1 MGVRHDLCYQYEMVA
16 LLLDALVT
24 YTPIPGVGFG
34 SLVAYL
40 AALHPTVPVALIE
53 SISRGSSRCT
63 PSVRGRQATSTCR
76 RPSSCPQTS
85 DDARWHMA
93 RASEA
98 E

>member
-1 MGVRHDLCYQYEMVA
+1 MTLAARVTAEINA

-24 YTPIPGVGFG
+24 HAPIPGVGVG

-53 SISRGSSRCT
+53 EGSRRSLKYT

-76 RPSSCPQTS
+76 RPSSCSQTS
-85 DDARWHMA
+85 YDGQAAHGPR
-93 RASEA
+93 E
-98 E
+98 